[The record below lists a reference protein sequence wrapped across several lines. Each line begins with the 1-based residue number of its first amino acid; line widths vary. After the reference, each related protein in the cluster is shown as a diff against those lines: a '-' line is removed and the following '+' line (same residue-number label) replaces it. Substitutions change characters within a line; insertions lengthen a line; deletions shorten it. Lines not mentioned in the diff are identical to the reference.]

1 MDRQAVAGRWQQVRE
16 VVPDNQGLVLV
27 LLFVVGNTLVFA
39 LGALAGPDLWL
50 AFLVATAIAL
60 PMVLLVARIRSLMGE
75 EISPLAWNTFLEGG
89 HLGQWLW
96 VTAFSLGG

>member
-1 MDRQAVAGRWQQVRE
+1 MRE

-60 PMVLLVARIRSLMGE
+60 PMVLLVARI
-75 EISPLAWNTFLEGG
+75 P
-89 HLGQWLW
+89 
-96 VTAFSLGG
+96 V